1 MVAAAPNVDIMLAGE
16 EVPDDH
22 LQSYTVERDMFQP
35 DMASI
40 ILANQNDKYSKK
52 KAGDPIEILIGKGGS
67 PIFKGEI
74 VGVEPSFRG
83 GGKTTIMIRAVNKMH
98 KLLRKRQSRTFQDK
112 TDEQIL
118 KEVVQSAGV
127 NLKWKHDKTITYK
140 HVYQHN
146 QTDLEFLRMRA
157 ARLGCHV
164 WCVGDELFCQ
174 QPDLNASTGVK
185 LKVDEEG
192 DVQLRSFGPRINT
205 AAIVKKISVKGWN
218 PETKELITGE
228 AQAKNSP
235 LGSTKA
241 ADASGAQGQEDSF
254 TVDSPIWSKEEADA
268 LAAGK
273 MSDVSLTYIT
283 GEAECSGSDK
293 FDLGKTV
300 EIAANAQ
307 GQDPYNGKYYIM
319 GLTHRHTVP
328 RSNEGGFV
336 TVLKLARDAEGG

>member
-1 MVAAAPNVDIMLAGE
+1 MLGGA

-22 LQSYTVERDMFQP
+22 LQSYVVERDMFQP
-35 DMASI
+35 DMATI
-40 ILANQNDKYSKK
+40 ILANQNDAYSGK
-52 KAGDPIEILIGKGGS
+52 KAGDPVEILVGKGGKS
-67 PIFKGEI
+67 IFKGEI
-74 VGVEPSFRG
+74 VGNEPNFRG
-83 GGKTTIMIRAVNKMH
+83 GGKTTITIRAVNKMH
-98 KLLRKRQSRTFQDK
+98 ALLRKRVSMTFTDK

-118 KEVVQSAGV
+118 KQVVQSAGLT
-127 NLKWKHDKTITYK
+127 LKWKHDKTITYK

-146 QTDLEFLRMRA
+146 QTNLEFLRMRA

-164 WCVGDELFCQ
+164 WCVGTDLFCQ

-185 LKVDEEG
+185 LKVDEDG

-205 AAIVKKISVKGWN
+205 AAIVKKVTVKGWN

-228 AQAKNSP
+228 AEAKNSP

-241 ADASGAQGQEDSF
+241 ADAAGGQGQEDSF

-273 MSDVSLTYIT
+273 MSDLSLTYMT
-283 GEAECSGSDK
+283 GEAECSGSEK

-300 EIAANAQ
+300 EIMANAQ

-328 RSNEGGFV
+328 RAQEGGFV